1 MRRKEREVTDL
12 NEIKDILTRAEV
24 LRVALNNGDY
34 PYLFPVNYG
43 FVMDGAQ
50 LVLFFHGAKEGAKHA
65 IIARDNK
72 VTFEVDCG
80 HALMQPLGE
89 ESCTSS
95 FAYESVIGT
104 GTIEKAADS
113 EKEALLTLLLEHY
126 GITAKHFNPVHL
138 ANTVVYKITATTYT
152 AKRRVNDRF

>member
-95 FAYESVIGT
+95 FAYPCIWPIRSSTKSRQRPTQPSAEST
-104 GTIEKAADS
+104 
-113 EKEALLTLLLEHY
+113 
-126 GITAKHFNPVHL
+126 TAS
-138 ANTVVYKITATTYT
+138 
-152 AKRRVNDRF
+152 DRFD

>member
-50 LVLFFHGAKEGAKHA
+50 LVLFFHGAKEGTKHA

-138 ANTVVYKITATTYT
+138 ANTVVYKIKAATYT
-152 AKRRVNDRF
+152 AKRRVNDRL